1 MKRVLLSAFTGALLL
16 ASILAPA
23 VAGPTASA
31 KDPDDTRSRLDIR
44 YVAFERR
51 NDSAI
56 LTIRTAERWRC
67 GFLRDDTTTAQ
78 GVAEAYED
86 GKVAFLQWAFESD
99 RDNNVDHSGNF
110 RCKDRRLR
118 FEINRQ
124 DLSYKVRR
132 PDRRTVKLSLPL
144 SRFGLRQEG
153 LRVYAVSLLNGQFG
167 DETFFEER
175 DDSPRLRPYKGN

>member
-1 MKRVLLSAFTGALLL
+1 MRRVLLSAFMGVLLV
-16 ASILAPA
+16 ASLVAP
-23 VAGPTASA
+23 VLAGPTVSA

-44 YVAFERR
+44 YVSFERR
-51 NDSAI
+51 NDAAV

-67 GFLRDDTTTAQ
+67 RLLRDDTSTAQ
-78 GVAEAYED
+78 GAAEAYDD
-86 GKVAFLQWAFESD
+86 GKAAFLQWAFNSD

-110 RCKDRRLR
+110 HCKDRRLR
-118 FEINRQ
+118 FDINRQ

-132 PDRRTVKLSLPL
+132 PNQRTVKVTVPL
-144 SRFGLRQEG
+144 RRFGLRYEG
-153 LRVYAVSLLNGQFG
+153 LQVYAVSLLNGRFG